1 MQRYSTKYN
10 ALFGRRGRG
19 GKERGWRENGK
30 RKFISFL
37 VALWKTGC
45 NKLESGDKISPNGPT
60 KTILLKG

>member
-37 VALWKTGC
+37 CSAMENWVQ
-45 NKLESGDKISPNGPT
+45 
-60 KTILLKG
+60 